1 MELALADASLAAHR
15 VDFVMAHATGT
26 PKGDLSEARALGLVF
41 GGSGAQ
47 PPVSS
52 LKGHTGHTGGSS
64 GTMSLIAAI
73 DALRTGILE
82 PVLGT
87 NVVDPEMNIDVVSE
101 QSRPVGREVAMVN
114 AFGFGGQNTVALI
127 GAP

>member
-1 MELALADASLAAHR
+1 
-15 VDFVMAHATGT
+15 
-26 PKGDLSEARALGLVF
+26 
-41 GGSGAQ
+41 
-47 PPVSS
+47 
-52 LKGHTGHTGGSS
+52 
-64 GTMSLIAAI
+64 MSLIAAI